1 MSGRGSVVKGGMKLC
16 KEVGPMTRRGGQST
30 STYAGAVQLYRVQC
44 QWHAGSEGTAEQRS

>member
-16 KEVGPMTRRGGQST
+16 REVGPMTRRDGQST